1 MDLGE
6 FLTPEVRDT
15 EITGRLMKHFSHFG
29 AQEAV
34 GGEAFASDRMAGPG
48 FVRWKGPSHLD
59 PFAGPVV
66 MRFGLEL

>member
-1 MDLGE
+1 
-6 FLTPEVRDT
+6 
-15 EITGRLMKHFSHFG
+15 MKHFSHFG